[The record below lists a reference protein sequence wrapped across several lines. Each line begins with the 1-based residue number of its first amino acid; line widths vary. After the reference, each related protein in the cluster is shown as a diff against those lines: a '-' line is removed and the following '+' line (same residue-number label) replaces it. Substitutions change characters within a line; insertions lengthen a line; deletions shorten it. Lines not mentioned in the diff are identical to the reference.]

1 MSFPNIF
8 DWLDRLE
15 FLRGYPAAMLV
26 LLTAVIIILSWDW
39 HVSLSALA
47 IQYFAIAL
55 LYADILPPQ
64 LAIIKLLV
72 GWFVCLIL
80 YITARQVRWGG
91 VPDDI
96 TPEEEAQ
103 FHHIEFVKLGPVRVP
118 KSFPIRTLLVAG
130 ALLLIFW
137 WTQSAS
143 PNVSLFAE
151 WPDYL
156 SLALNTLVGMGLLG
170 LATTTEP
177 LKAGMGLLMF
187 LAGFELFYASLEQAA
202 IIFALLAAV
211 NLIIAVVVSYLTQR
225 QYSVTAIFD

>member
-1 MSFPNIF
+1 M
-8 DWLDRLE
+8 
-15 FLRGYPAAMLV
+15 
-26 LLTAVIIILSWDW
+26 
-39 HVSLSALA
+39 
-47 IQYFAIAL
+47 
-55 LYADILPPQ
+55 
-64 LAIIKLLV
+64 
-72 GWFVCLIL
+72 
-80 YITARQVRWGG
+80 RWGG

-103 FHHIEFVKLGPVRVP
+103 FHHIEFVKIGPVRVP

-137 WTQSAS
+137 WTQRSS
-143 PNVSLFAE
+143 TSVSLFAE

-156 SLALNTLVGMGLLG
+156 TLALNTLVGIGLLG

-211 NLIIAVVVSYLTQR
+211 NLIIAVVIAYLTQR